1 MKRKYFLWVVMFALL
16 LFLVPHE
23 NVMAENTEE
32 AGVIYGNGNLTRAQ
46 WLHNLTVMFDI
57 TVEEDN
63 MPDDYFT
70 DVTPDHAYYKD
81 IMMAA
86 EFGIIDIEAGENVE
100 PDAVTTREFAA
111 HTLNYC
117 LGYKLDDTTYTYG
130 DVAEVTWQED
140 AQIAVN
146 RGWFVLENG
155 NFVPD
160 KAVTGEEVK
169 TMEADVESV
178 QASTVIDADYDN
190 EYTFAENVIEVPEG
204 TEVAIDEQENVT
216 IVDCPV
222 TIVQGNTFAVYVDGT
237 AQVYTAKEVTVS
249 GADTVIV
256 TQEADFSEAVENVD
270 AQGTEEGDLSEA
282 EAIGD
287 TEIIYIEGGT
297 EAQAYEDGK
306 MYKSARI
313 AGTKNID
320 AIKASKTIKLSS
332 GASFTITCTLSEV
345 SVDYKVSIAD
355 GEAYVK
361 ANGDATFTGTVSTGS
376 MGNGS
381 IDLVNIPVAYVGVI
395 KVSVDYSVSGEVTL
409 SYTTGFRT
417 GIQYSNSGGFR
428 LVKNFQKKSFTIQSR
443 AELSAGV
450 TASVGLT
457 KLPVVS
463 GNLYAKMGAKT
474 QMLSKTFNDGKTPN
488 TCMTVSSWM
497 YASVGANAGLDFGFT
512 KKTFSQSYDIYNL
525 QNSPVRV
532 VYHFEDGK
540 LTYPCTRNWEY
551 ANGYFT
557 RWNSRYGSAWG
568 GYGLDDSGTLVPV
581 FTYTTDDDGNATI
594 TGYTG
599 CASALVI
606 PSEIDG
612 HTVVAIG
619 NRAFENRGELY
630 SVVIP
635 DTVTLIG
642 GEAFENTNL
651 QSLDLPDKINFLGV
665 NILNGNTGVT
675 EIEIP
680 KTLKDVGTNGLTTGG
695 PFTGSNIQTAIIEE
709 GATTIPAHLFN
720 NSNELKSIDIP
731 ESVTVIGGRAFA
743 GTKLKV
749 LDLPDNITHLGERML
764 DGNTEITEIEIPK
777 TLKDVGTNVLS
788 TNGPFTG
795 SNIQTAIIE
804 EGMTTIPAH
813 LFHSSHTL
821 EKVDI
826 PKSITKI
833 DAYVFSRCTNL
844 SEIVIPE
851 SVTEIG
857 VRVFM
862 ESTKLKN
869 VILPETINDIGDAAF
884 EGCTSLEEIILPESI
899 TIIRNSVFKN
909 CTELK
914 NFKCSDKLVKIEQYA
929 FENCDSLLQIN
940 IPSTVS
946 FIGNGVFYD
955 CDGLT
960 KIIVPQAINTIES
973 DTFNDC
979 DLLSD
984 IVLPEF
990 VVTIKSSSF
999 KNCDAL
1005 KEISLPDSV
1014 ETIGNSA
1021 FYNCDSLAAIIIP
1034 DSVTSI
1040 GSSIFY
1046 DCDAL
1051 TDVTLGTGITSIP
1064 SSAFEHC
1071 DVLQSIVLPYRA
1083 ATVGA
1088 NAFKNCVALT
1098 EITIPR
1104 ATTSIDATAFS
1115 YPSKMTVYG
1124 VAGSYAETFAN
1135 EQGMKFVNKEVNAE
1149 EVTLSQS
1156 ELKLNKGDKGKLV
1169 MTVTPAD
1176 FTDEVTWKSSDPD
1189 VVTVDDSGQISA
1201 KSVGEAT
1208 VKVQVGNVSASCSVT
1223 VVQPVTSIS
1232 LDKKTLEMD
1241 ALDTYQL
1248 TARVS
1253 PSDAADKSVR
1263 WSSSDEK
1270 IASVDENGLVTALK
1284 KGNATIT
1291 VEAQDGSGVSS
1302 TCSVTVKNTAHV
1314 AADVSEMESPHSYEN
1329 NCSDFWVYT
1338 LNGADGLSV
1347 TFDAQ
1352 TELEDQFDY
1361 LHIFNAA
1368 GEEIGQYTGT
1378 ELAGQTV
1385 HVPGDTVKLQLI
1397 SDDAG
1402 PARGFKVSSI
1412 TADGTQKLPQ
1422 VISGTASYE
1431 KTYGDENFILDAQL
1445 TQGDGSLSY
1454 RSEDENVVTVSGD
1467 GEVTI
1472 VGIGKTNI
1480 VVTASE
1486 TAAYNKAEKYISISI
1501 ICKHSDESKREIRN
1515 TKEAKCTENGYTGD
1529 VYCTVCGEK
1538 VEDGTVIPAIG
1549 HRWDDGE
1556 VTKEATADSDGVM
1569 TYTCQNCGAER
1580 TERIP
1585 ATGKPTDDT
1594 GQGNNP
1600 GQGGN
1605 TGPSDSGNQV
1615 NGGTNGSSSGN
1626 TAGGSSQ
1633 MSDSK
1638 QQASSGA
1645 APAGAVIEN
1654 PSTGDTYKVISQGRT
1669 VEYRGSANSNKKT
1682 VNVPDTVVVDGVRY
1696 QVTSIANNAFK
1707 NNKRLAS
1714 VVIGRNVTK
1723 IGKKAFFGCQK
1734 LKKVTIKTTKL
1745 KAKTVG
1751 TKAFTKAGSKNYS
1764 KLTVKVPKKCK
1775 KTYLKILKKRGLSG
1789 KAKIR

>member
-1 MKRKYFLWVVMFALL
+1 M
-16 LFLVPHE
+16 
-23 NVMAENTEE
+23 
-32 AGVIYGNGNLTRAQ
+32 
-46 WLHNLTVMFDI
+46 
-57 TVEEDN
+57 
-63 MPDDYFT
+63 
-70 DVTPDHAYYKD
+70 
-81 IMMAA
+81 
-86 EFGIIDIEAGENVE
+86 
-100 PDAVTTREFAA
+100 
-111 HTLNYC
+111 
-117 LGYKLDDTTYTYG
+117 
-130 DVAEVTWQED
+130 
-140 AQIAVN
+140 
-146 RGWFVLENG
+146 
-155 NFVPD
+155 
-160 KAVTGEEVK
+160 TGQEVK
-169 TMEADVESV
+169 TMEADVQNV
-178 QASTVIDADYDN
+178 QASTVIDTDYDN
-190 EYTFAENVIEVPEG
+190 KYTFAEDVIVVPEG
-204 TEVAIDEQENVT
+204 TAVVIDEQENV
-216 IVDCPV
+216 IIADCPV
-222 TIVQGNTFAVYVDGT
+222 PIVQGNTFAVYVDGN

-256 TQEADFSEAVENVD
+256 TQEADFSEAVEDVD
-270 AQGTEEGDLSEA
+270 AQGTEVGDLSEA

-355 GEAYVK
+355 REAYVK

-395 KVSVDYSVSGEVTL
+395 RVSVDYSVSGEVTL

-443 AELSAGV
+443 TELSAGV

-474 QMLSKTFNDGKTPN
+474 QMVSETFNDGETPN

-612 HTVVAIG
+612 HTVVGIG

-635 DTVTLIG
+635 DTVTRIG
-642 GEAFENTNL
+642 YYAFAGTSL
-651 QSLDLPDKINFLGV
+651 QELDLPQKIESIGAR
-665 NILNGNTGVT
+665 ILQGNTGVT
-675 EIEIP
+675 EIIIP
-680 KTLKDVGTNGLTTGG
+680 KSVREMGNIVAGYKG
-695 PFTGSNIQTAIIEE
+695 PFDGSNIQKAVFEDGITRIPSYAFQGTASLKEVSIPDTVISIGDNAFE
-709 GATTIPAHLFN
+709 GATSLTEVDIPDTVTSIGYYAFANTALTELILPKNLTTIGARILQGNMGVTEIIIPKSVTKMYYNVAGNKGSFDGSQVQKVEFEKGITRIPSYAFQGATNLAEVLIPDTVTSIGNYAFADTALTKLELPENLTTIGARILQGNKGVSEVIIPKSVTEMHYNVAGNTGSFDGSQVQEAEFEEGMKNIPAYAFQGATNLKKVSVPDTVTSIESYAFQSTGLVVFHLKDNITNLGEYVFANCANLEEVNWNNTLSEIPKSTFSECISLKKFN
-720 NSNELKSIDIP
+720 MTNVVKVVAENAFQGCESLENFDFTKNITIVKANAFNRCSSLKTVVIGDSVTSIGQSAFSECRILNDIIIGKN
-731 ESVTVIGGRAFA
+731 VTVINANAF
-743 GTKLKV
+743 
-749 LDLPDNITHLGERML
+749 
-764 DGNTEITEIEIPK
+764 
-777 TLKDVGTNVLS
+777 
-788 TNGPFTG
+788 
-795 SNIQTAIIE
+795 Q
-804 EGMTTIPAH
+804 
-813 LFHSSHTL
+813 
-821 EKVDI
+821 
-826 PKSITKI
+826 
-833 DAYVFSRCTNL
+833 
-844 SEIVIPE
+844 
-851 SVTEIG
+851 
-857 VRVFM
+857 
-862 ESTKLKN
+862 
-869 VILPETINDIGDAAF
+869 
-884 EGCTSLEEIILPESI
+884 
-899 TIIRNSVFKN
+899 
-909 CTELK
+909 
-914 NFKCSDKLVKIEQYA
+914 
-929 FENCDSLLQIN
+929 
-940 IPSTVS
+940 
-946 FIGNGVFYD
+946 
-955 CDGLT
+955 
-960 KIIVPQAINTIES
+960 
-973 DTFNDC
+973 
-979 DLLSD
+979 
-984 IVLPEF
+984 
-990 VVTIKSSSF
+990 
-999 KNCDAL
+999 NCDAL

-1021 FYNCDSLAAIIIP
+1021 CYNCDSLAAITIP

-1040 GSSIFY
+1040 DSSIFY

-1051 TDVTLGTGITSIP
+1051 TGVTLGTGITSIP

-1104 ATTSIDATAFS
+1104 ATTNIDATAFS

-1232 LDKKTLEMD
+1232 LDKKSLEMD

-1314 AADVSEMESPHSYEN
+1314 AADVSEMESTHLYEN

-1378 ELAGQTV
+1378 KLAGQTI
-1385 HVPGDTVKLQLI
+1385 HVPGNTVKLQLV

-1402 PARGFKVSSI
+1402 TAWGFKVSSI

-1486 TAAYNKAEKYISISI
+1486 TSAYNKAEKYISISI
-1501 ICKHSDESKREIRN
+1501 ICMHTDESKREIRN
-1515 TKEAKCTENGYTGD
+1515 AKEAKCTENGYTGD

-1538 VEDGTVIPAIG
+1538 VADGMVIPAIG

-1585 ATGKPTDDT
+1585 ATGKPTDNT

-1626 TAGGSSQ
+1626 TEGGSSQ
-1633 MSDSK
+1633 TSDGK
-1638 QQASSGA
+1638 HQASSGA
-1645 APAGAVIEN
+1645 APVGAVIQN

-1669 VEYRGSANSNKKT
+1669 VEYRGSANQNKKT
-1682 VNVPDTVVVDGVRY
+1682 VNVPDTVVVDGIRY

-1707 NNKRLAS
+1707 NNKKLTS

-1745 KAKTVG
+1745 KTKTVG
-1751 TKAFTKAGSKNYS
+1751 AKAFTKAGSKNYS

-1775 KTYLKILKKRGLSG
+1775 KTYPKILKKRGLSG